1 MTPYGHSTVIH
12 HPPKKDMIDI
22 DTRLCIKCGKCQ
34 KVCPAFIPEIHKD
47 RLPVLH
53 NTGDCIG
60 CGHCVDVCPSG
71 AFLHT
76 DFTGD
81 RIRTVRK
88 ELLPSP
94 ESLMELIRSR
104 RSNRTITAAPIPRTS
119 LDMIMEAAR
128 YAPTAENSRRVCLTL
143 ITDDTALQA
152 VEASVIGMFMK
163 LARIMLFPPIRMV
176 MRPFLRELYDRVPA
190 LMEMD
195 RQFRQG
201 RRPSICDATALLVIS
216 APKGYDFGSQDCNL
230 AYQNS
235 SLMAESLGVSQ
246 IYMGFVQ
253 TAMFLMGTRR
263 AARILGIPKGHK
275 AFAIMGLGMPAF
287 KYGRYTLR

>member
-1 MTPYGHSTVIH
+1 
-12 HPPKKDMIDI
+12 MIGI
-22 DTRLCIKCGKCQ
+22 DTEICIRCGKCQ
-34 KVCPAFIPEIHKD
+34 KVCPAFIPEIHRD
-47 RLPVLH
+47 GLPVLH

-71 AFLHT
+71 AFLHS
-76 DFTGD
+76 DFPKD
-81 RIRTVRK
+81 NVRTIQRNM
-88 ELLPSP
+88 LPSP

-104 RSNRTITAAPIPRTS
+104 RSNRTITATPVPESS

-128 YAPTAENSRRVCLTL
+128 YAPTAENSRQVCLRL
-143 ITDDTALQA
+143 VTDKAALQA
-152 VEASVIGMFMK
+152 VESSVIRLFMR
-163 LARIMLFPPIRMV
+163 LARVMLFPPVKMIMK
-176 MRPFLRELYDRVPA
+176 PFLRDLYNRVPA
-190 LMEMD
+190 LMEMNE
-195 RQFRQG
+195 QFCNG
-201 RRPSICDATALLVIS
+201 HRPSICDATALLVIS
-216 APKGYDFGSQDCNL
+216 APKGYDFGFQDCNL
-230 AYQNS
+230 AYQNA

-287 KYGRYTLR
+287 KYTRYTLR

>member
-1 MTPYGHSTVIH
+1 
-12 HPPKKDMIDI
+12 MIDI
-22 DTRLCIKCGKCQ
+22 DKELCIRCGKCQ

-71 AFLHT
+71 AFLHS
-76 DFTGD
+76 DFSKENV
-81 RIRTVRK
+81 RTIQRNM
-88 ELLPSP
+88 LPSP

-104 RSNRTITAAPIPRTS
+104 RSNRTITSTPVPKHS

-128 YAPTAENSRRVCLTL
+128 YAPTAENSRKVCLRL
-143 ITDDTALQA
+143 ITDVADLQT
-152 VEASVIGMFMK
+152 VEASVIKLFMR
-163 LARIMLFPPIRMV
+163 LARVMLFPPVKMIMK
-176 MRPFLRELYDRVPA
+176 PFLRDLYNRVPA
-190 LMEMD
+190 LMEMNE
-195 RQFRQG
+195 QFCQG

-216 APKGYDFGSQDCNL
+216 APKGYDFGFQDCNL
-230 AYQNS
+230 AYQNA

-253 TAMFLMGTRR
+253 TAMFMIGTRR
-263 AARILGIPKGHK
+263 AASILGIPKGHK

-287 KYGRYTLR
+287 KYTRYTLR

>member
-1 MTPYGHSTVIH
+1 
-12 HPPKKDMIDI
+12 MIEI
-22 DTRLCIKCGKCQ
+22 NTELCTRCGKCQ
-34 KVCPAFIPEIHKD
+34 RVCPAFIPEICRD
-47 RLPVLH
+47 ALPVLRH
-53 NTGDCIG
+53 QGDCIG

-71 AFLHT
+71 AFCHS
-76 DFTGD
+76 DFPLEKV
-81 RIRTVRK
+81 RAIRRD
-88 ELLPSP
+88 LLPSP
-94 ESLMELIRSR
+94 ESLMELMRSR
-104 RSNRTITAAPIPRTS
+104 RSNRTITPSPVPCEA
-119 LDMIMEAAR
+119 LGMIMEAAR
-128 YAPTAENSRRVCLTL
+128 YAPTAENSRQVGLHL
-143 ITDDTALQA
+143 ITDDAALQA
-152 VEASVIGMFMK
+152 VEASVMGMFMK
-163 LARIMLFPPIRMV
+163 LARVMLFPPV
-176 MRPFLRELYDRVPA
+176 KLVAKPFLRDLYGRVPA

-216 APKGYDFGSQDCNL
+216 APKGYDFGFQDCNL
-230 AYQNS
+230 AYQNA

-275 AFAIMGLGMPAF
+275 AFAIMALGMPAF